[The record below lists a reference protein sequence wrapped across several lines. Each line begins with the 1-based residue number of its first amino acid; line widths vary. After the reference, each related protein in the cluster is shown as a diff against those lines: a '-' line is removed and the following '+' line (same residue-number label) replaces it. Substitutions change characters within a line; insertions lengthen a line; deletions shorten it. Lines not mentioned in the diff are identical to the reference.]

1 MNSPSCSIPDCDGRP
16 VSEHQRRNS
25 AIEPAYAL
33 VVDSAPSRPNRTCR
47 RNESATATTASSSSS
62 TVQYLAPDGIL
73 TGNARIPDPRSR
85 ADLHKQLPATS
96 TTPEETRRRTLPYVP
111 FRQRH
116 ATSWRPPENP
126 AASGRAGAAGPPA
139 AS

>member
-1 MNSPSCSIPDCDGRP
+1 MNSPSCSIPDCHGRP

-47 RNESATATTASSSSS
+47 RNESATATPASSSSS

-73 TGNARIPDPRSR
+73 TGNARIPKPRSR
-85 ADLHKQLPATS
+85 ADLHEQLPATS
-96 TTPEETRRRTLPYVP
+96 TTPEETREIGDQGCGR
-111 FRQRH
+111 FR
-116 ATSWRPPENP
+116 
-126 AASGRAGAAGPPA
+126 
-139 AS
+139 